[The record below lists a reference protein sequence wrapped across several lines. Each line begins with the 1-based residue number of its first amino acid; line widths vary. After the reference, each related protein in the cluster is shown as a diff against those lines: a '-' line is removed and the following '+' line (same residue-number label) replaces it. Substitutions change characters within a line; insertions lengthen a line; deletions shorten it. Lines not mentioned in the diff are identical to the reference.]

1 MNRVVLDCDIS
12 IFCPLARER
21 KNGILRHEVGKKIHL
36 EKSIQKEVKNSLTF
50 MGVRDRMRVCL
61 WASYH
66 NFHAKIFET
75 GRKALKTGKL

>member
-1 MNRVVLDCDIS
+1 VALLYDAPSQEI
-12 IFCPLARER
+12 E
-21 KNGILRHEVGKKIHL
+21 KNGILRHEVGKKIHQ
-36 EKSIQKEVKNSLTF
+36 EKSIQKEIKKSLTF